1 MKETV
6 LFIMAAIYAITCGTV
21 ITIMILVYKSIKKR
35 LE

>member
-6 LFIMAAIYAITCGTV
+6 LFIMAVIYAITCGTV
-21 ITIMILVYKSIKKR
+21 IAVLVLIYKSIKKR